1 MTHRFIREDID
12 FYSDGTRCSGWL
24 YLPATRYPAPV
35 IVMAHGLGALRDMRL
50 DVYAQR
56 FAQAGLAC
64 FLFDYRN
71 FGASEGQR
79 RQLINVQHQLTDWRQ
94 AIEWVKREPRVD
106 ATQLYLFGTSFSGG
120 HVIQLAAERQD
131 IIATIAQCPYTDTWA
146 TTRAVPFFS
155 LLKMMPYLVAD
166 IVSMVRG
173 YRPVMLKLAG
183 NKGEGALMT
192 VSDHGD
198 SASRMIGEANFINQ
212 VPARTLLE
220 FLKYSPGKLAREVTT
235 PIYFALCKKDTIA
248 PASASLKW
256 AQQAANATIKEY
268 DCAHFEIYLEPMFEA
283 AIQDYIEFYH
293 SICQQKK

>member
-1 MTHRFIREDID
+1 
-12 FYSDGTRCSGWL
+12 
-24 YLPATRYPAPV
+24 
-35 IVMAHGLGALRDMRL
+35 MAHGLGALRDMRL

-64 FLFDYRN
+64 FLFDYRH
-71 FGASEGQR
+71 FGASDGQM
-79 RQLINVQHQLTDWRQ
+79 RQLVNVQHQLADWRH
-94 AIEWVKREPRVD
+94 AIEWVKAD
-106 ATQLYLFGTSFSGG
+106 ARIDTTRLFLFGTSFSGG

-131 IIATIAQCPYTDTWA
+131 ITATIAQCPYTDTWA

-166 IVSMVRG
+166 ILSMLRG

-183 NKGEGALMT
+183 NKGDRALMQ
-192 VSDHGD
+192 VEDHDD
-198 SASRMIGEANFINQ
+198 SASRMIGEAHFINQ

-220 FLKYSPGKLAREVTT
+220 FLRYSPGKLARNVAT

-248 PASASLKW
+248 PAQATLKW
-256 AQQAANATIKEY
+256 AQQAPHATIKEY
-268 DCAHFEIYLEPMFEA
+268 DCTHFDIYLEPMFEV

-293 SICQQKK
+293 TIGNPKK

>member
-1 MTHRFIREDID
+1 MAHRYIREDID

-71 FGASEGQR
+71 FGTSEGQK
-79 RQLINVQHQLTDWRQ
+79 RQLINVQHQLVDWRH
-94 AIEWVKREPRVD
+94 AIEWVKKESRVD
-106 ATQLYLFGTSFSGG
+106 TTRLFLFGTSFSGG

-131 IIATIAQCPYTDTWA
+131 ITATIAQCPYTDTWA
-146 TTRAVPFFS
+146 TTRAVPLFS

-166 IVSMVRG
+166 IISMIRG

-183 NKGEGALMT
+183 NKAEVALMT
-192 VSDHGD
+192 VADYDD
-198 SASRMIGEANFINQ
+198 SASRMIGEAHFINQ

-220 FLKYSPGKLAREVTT
+220 FLKYSPGKLARDVTT

-248 PASASLKW
+248 PASATIKW
-256 AQQAANATIKEY
+256 AQQAPHATIKEY

-283 AIQDYIEFYH
+283 VIQDYIEFYH